1 MTGDGRWEESEIEL
15 APGDTLLFYTDGV
28 TDTPRGSER
37 FGEARLLAALPPA
50 PADPLEMIGA
60 VQRAVREFQ
69 LGDVVDDRAMLGL
82 QLVGVPSAHDDG
94 AANHEPKV
102 SIR

>member
-1 MTGDGRWEESEIEL
+1 
-15 APGDTLLFYTDGV
+15 
-28 TDTPRGSER
+28 
-37 FGEARLLAALPPA
+37 
-50 PADPLEMIGA
+50 

-82 QLVGVPSAHDDG
+82 QLVGVPSAHDA

>member
-1 MTGDGRWEESEIEL
+1 MLGGRRGGGSHDRINALVAFL
-15 APGDTLLFYTDGV
+15 AGACSRSP
-28 TDTPRGSER
+28 S
-37 FGEARLLAALPPA
+37 ARLLAALPPA
-50 PADPLEMIGA
+50 PAAPLEMIGA

-82 QLVGVPSAHDDG
+82 QLVGVPSARDDA